1 MSDVTSSFA
10 DGKETIENCM
20 LQVNKLNHN
29 FELFIAVS
37 EHQNAV

>member
-1 MSDVTSSFA
+1 MQTE
-10 DGKETIENCM
+10 KETIENCM

-29 FELFIAVS
+29 PLSLFIAVS